1 MWDMWDMW
9 EMWDMMWYDEIW
21 WDIMRYGFVSG
32 RLSAGR
38 ECPLMRRRS
47 RCWPPCRVRP
57 NENMFQAFQTSE
69 DQALQSQILRIIW
82 GVALGFPSFGAK
94 RMSASLEKA
103 SFFTLKELETLGKS
117 KGVIPQALIG
127 SAHIHTMAR
136 YDKIESDNSAMDLCP
151 QQSNAMQMALS
162 QSDYLKWISNFRC
175 SKVVVSTLKDWT
187 YEAVKDV
194 VESLVADDEVQ
205 SDKATWFFLHLFYVF
220 KSQSA
225 LGCSVQKS
233 MKCTSLPER
242 TLAALS
248 ISWYHSNAWMLVQ
261 VGSQL
266 LFWALPSQRTAT
278 LQNKRQKLEALSGR
292 NEGT

>member
-205 SDKATWFFLHLFYVF
+205 SDKATWFFFTSILRLQESECIGLF
-220 KSQSA
+220 STEEHEMHQSA
-225 LGCSVQKS
+225 RENFGCS
-233 MKCTSLPER
+233 
-242 TLAALS
+242 
-248 ISWYHSNAWMLVQ
+248 
-261 VGSQL
+261 
-266 LFWALPSQRTAT
+266 
-278 LQNKRQKLEALSGR
+278 
-292 NEGT
+292 